1 MIFNEQKSLSKYF
14 EAAHNLF
21 KSMHLIYNQ
30 TKIISDMMRRIVRL
44 IMKKMINVEK
54 IITTTII
61 IIVVMMNLM

>member
-1 MIFNEQKSLSKYF
+1 
-14 EAAHNLF
+14 
-21 KSMHLIYNQ
+21 MHLIYNQ
-30 TKIISDMMRRIVRL
+30 TKIISHMMRWIVRL